1 MKQQCL
7 VILTGEYPPEPGGV
21 SDHTRLLAESLALG
35 GFSPVVACGGFL
47 GHSRESG
54 VDVHRVGGGFAP
66 SHLSALGRVLGGCF
80 GRRVLLIQY
89 APHALGLRGM
99 NVPLALWLA
108 WRAWFHGD
116 RVVACFH
123 EVAFPF
129 RGPWRHRFLAMA
141 QRLMAAIVAASSTVV
156 LATTDA
162 WIPVLKALGVR
173 RGATRRLPVF
183 SNLPE
188 EVDPRASESRR
199 ERWLR
204 DTGAERLVA
213 HFGTFGGGVAE
224 LLRGTLAAFPHDSRT
239 AFLLLGREAV
249 AWLASHATQPWAN
262 RCRVVPDTD
271 ARSLAETIAG
281 CDAALQPYP
290 DGVTT
295 RRTTVMSALALG
307 VPVVS
312 NLGPLSDRCWQGGKP
327 IALLAPNPNTDQLAC
342 LLEELLDRPPA
353 DRARLGQCGREWYG
367 ISASRAAAARAV
379 AAIMAELT

>member
-1 MKQQCL
+1 MKQHSL

-21 SDHTRLLAESLALG
+21 SDHTRLLAESLARG
-35 GFSPVVACGGFL
+35 GLSPVVACGGFR

-54 VDVHRVGGGFAP
+54 VDVHRVGGSFAP
-66 SHLSALGRVLGGCF
+66 SNLSAMGRVLKECS
-80 GRRVLLIQY
+80 GRRVLMIQY

-108 WRAWFHGD
+108 WRAGFHGD
-116 RVVACFH
+116 RVVAYFH

-141 QRLMAAIVAASSTVV
+141 QRLMAAIVAASSKAV

-173 RGATRRLPVF
+173 RGATRVLPVF

-239 AFLLLGREAV
+239 AFLLLGREAG
-249 AWLASHATQPWAN
+249 AWLASHSTHPWAN

-271 ARSLAETIAG
+271 AQALAETIAG

-312 NLGPLSDRCWQGGKP
+312 NLGLLSDGCWVGDKP
-327 IALLAPNPNTDQLAC
+327 CALLARKPDPKDLAGR
-342 LLEELLDRPPA
+342 LVELLDMPPA
-353 DRARLGQCGREWYG
+353 VRANLGKSGSEWYRVC
-367 ISASRAAAARAV
+367 ASRAVTAGTV
-379 AAIMAELT
+379 AAIMADLG